1 MAHLL
6 LGAGAAVDAAN
17 VAGAASKGQTAA
29 VRVLLDAHAAVNAAA
44 TQGWTALHQAAQND
58 HAAVAQQLL
67 DAQGNVN
74 AATEFCNTSMYY
86 AAAGGHSKTVRLLL
100 AAPQL
105 TTEAFAG
112 AAAAAAAAGHMELA
126 IMVLEA
132 LCARDSPA
140 TVAAELQEPALGLGV
155 LGQWEA
161 SESAVQEEEA
171 RWPAFQEFVIGVAG
185 VTAVHQQVQ
194 EAAGNTTSCIEYGTL
209 RSKRRRGG

>member
-1 MAHLL
+1 
-6 LGAGAAVDAAN
+6 
-17 VAGAASKGQTAA
+17 
-29 VRVLLDAHAAVNAAA
+29 
-44 TQGWTALHQAAQND
+44 
-58 HAAVAQQLL
+58 
-67 DAQGNVN
+67 
-74 AATEFCNTSMYY
+74 MYY

-140 TVAAELQEPALGLGV
+140 TVAAEFQEPALGLGV

-171 RWPAFQEFVIGVAG
+171 RWPAFQEIRDWCCRSHCSAPAG
-185 VTAVHQQVQ
+185 AGGCRQHHQLQ
-194 EAAGNTTSCIEYGTL
+194 
-209 RSKRRRGG
+209 